1 MIKYLTPLSILIGAM
16 IISVSIYVGLTKPQ
30 QDMIK
35 KKMDNCI
42 EQLLLQKGVKDLKDL
57 KDKGKNDNDEALLRT
72 CRSFVFE

>member
-1 MIKYLTPLSILIGAM
+1 
-16 IISVSIYVGLTKPQ
+16 
-30 QDMIK
+30 
-35 KKMDNCI
+35 MDNCI